1 MYMIVIFVL
10 CAIGVM
16 FYSFQAVNILLT
28 FETKIFNSY
37 RSKLVSKKIQMA
49 MTTREQCRDR
59 ELFMSQA
66 GAQPGG
72 SKGSA
77 DPPEMSGGARFG
89 NGARFGGGARFDINH
104 AFLVFFCGGPPAPKL
119 LQ

>member
-1 MYMIVIFVL
+1 MMVRSKGTMYMIVIFIL

-77 DPPEMSGGARFG
+77 DPPKCLEVPALAM
-89 NGARFGGGARFDINH
+89 
-104 AFLVFFCGGPPAPKL
+104 GPALAVGPAL
-119 LQ
+119 TSTMLF